1 MNKKLIPIL
10 LVILIASLAFIFGD
24 GDGDKAPLKPVK
36 IVDYKAIVYGPAL
49 NGPLSTL
56 SESFEGTTFPPAGWI
71 QINPIS
77 GTTGWY
83 RILDGTTP
91 VPGFNGGYISVPTG
105 GGTAVAFCNYITGNG
120 SGGTSGPC
128 EQWLVTPQITGVN
141 PNDSLTFWIRKFG
154 NYMDNFY
161 VKISTTTPDIAG
173 MTTTVASLTFAATDS
188 GWVQYKYKIGNL
200 VPAGSNIYI
209 GFREYYAD
217 ISTDGASFSLDLVNV
232 TSSDAYPLNA
242 FNLLTPTAGV
252 TISTLPGST
261 TPVSITWDTSATGAT
276 YKWKYV
282 STSGPSK
289 TLTIPAGTNS
299 INTTLE
305 ALDVLLA
312 GIGLNQGDS
321 TIGQWDVWAYKAPSA
336 TGPDS
341 LKSTNGPR
349 AITLKRQKPALTAF
363 NLISPA
369 AGSRI
374 VTVPGST
381 VPVNINWTC
390 SGAGTTYKWLY
401 KTGGSYSDPA
411 TLRLPSNNSGFD
423 TVLTMTLGQLDSYLA
438 GLGLNLG
445 DSIMGY
451 WRVRAY
457 NSTDSLNS
465 SVPDR
470 SITLKRALF
479 SSYVFSGSIA
489 TGDPVFIR
497 PNGNS
502 GNSATPPTAL
512 SSYSVPYKTTM
523 FTVSNSG
530 QYYIYMGA
538 SYDCFIALYQ
548 GTFDPANGLTN
559 CIGANDDT
567 LGTWMPEFP
576 VGSLNRS
583 AISYITL
590 NSGTN
595 YIVVSTAY
603 NTGRGNWKD
612 SIYGPGIITIIT
624 NVQQVGNI
632 VPTEYK
638 LSQNYPNPFNPT
650 TKINFAIPKQGFV
663 NLKIYDVLG
672 REVRTLVSE
681 VKTPGNYIVDF
692 NAEEL
697 SSGVYFYKLSAGNFT
712 DVKRMMLIK

>member
-91 VPGFNGGYISVPTG
+91 VPGFNGGYISVPPG
-105 GGTAVAFCNYITGNG
+105 GGTAVAFGNYLTGNNGG
-120 SGGTSGPC
+120 SSGPC
-128 EQWLVTPQITGVN
+128 EQWLITPPITGVN
-141 PNDSLTFWIRKFG
+141 PNDSLTFWLRKFG
-154 NYMDNFY
+154 NYIDNFY

-173 MTTTVASLTFAATDS
+173 MTTTVSSLTFAATDS

-209 GFREYYAD
+209 GFREYDAD
-217 ISTDGASFSLDLVNV
+217 ITSEGASFSLDLVNV

-252 TISTLPGST
+252 TILTLPGST

-289 TLTIPAGTNS
+289 SLTIPAETNS
-299 INTTLE
+299 INTTSG

-321 TIGQWDVWAYKAPSA
+321 TIGQWDVWAYKSPAA

-381 VPVNINWTC
+381 VPVNFNWTR

-479 SSYVFSGSIA
+479 SSSVFSGSIA

-502 GNSATPPTAL
+502 GNSATPPTVL
-512 SSYSVPYKTTM
+512 SSYSVLYKTTM

-530 QYYIYMGA
+530 EYYIYMGA

-548 GTFDPANGLTN
+548 GTFNPANGLTN

-603 NTGRGNWKD
+603 NTGTGNWKD

-697 SSGVYFYKLSAGNFT
+697 SSGVYFYKLSAGSFT